1 VSERAYA
8 SRGGDPARRDRS
20 FLARYG
26 AIIIRGGIAA
36 IPTALYRYQG
46 ELDLTPQQVW
56 FVSAILAH
64 KWDAEL
70 PYPSL
75 KRLAEQTG
83 VSRQKLHD
91 YQRQLLQAG
100 HLIVINRRTSS
111 GGQDTNYFDF
121 SPLLRRLE
129 EFLERDR
136 PARDT
141 SEEAIASPYVGS
153 GHDNGEGVG
162 RGGVNG
168 HLQSPVNQGLHS
180 PVKARR
186 QPAVTP
192 GLHKEEPFQE
202 TGEIGESNKDP
213 GGRIRLASP
222 RSLDEDDERTVDD
235 ASSHSAGRQ
244 EHGDIIP
251 ELGSSRAAVDA
262 DERESLDLFVDDLAR
277 ELGDR
282 APLRSSGG
290 RLLNLYRR
298 SGLDLDAFVERVQ
311 SARRITKERI
321 AQVRGERKPGRPKA
335 AMSYFFAVL
344 EDTLGLRSG
353 SSP

>member
-1 VSERAYA
+1 MSERGTG
-8 SRGGDPARRDRS
+8 SRGAPPRDRS

-26 AIIIRGGIAA
+26 AIILRGGIAS

-56 FVSAILAH
+56 FISAILAH

-75 KRLAEQTG
+75 KRLAEHTG

-91 YQRQLLQAG
+91 YQRQLIGAG
-100 HLIVINRRTSS
+100 HLIVINRRTPS

-136 PARDT
+136 PARDPW
-141 SEEAIASPYVGS
+141 EEAPAETGTA
-153 GHDNGEGVG
+153 GANGRRTD
-162 RGGVNG
+162 RGGVPG
-168 HLQSPVNQGLHS
+168 GVSGGLQAPVNPSRHT
-180 PVKARR
+180 PVNGGR
-186 QPAVTP
+186 QPAVNP
-192 GLHKEEPFQE
+192 GLHEEETLEE
-202 TGEIGESNKDP
+202 TGEREKSKQDP
-213 GGRIRLASP
+213 RGRFRWATTGKCA
-222 RSLDEDDERTVDD
+222 RGDERVEEGDGPGHVDIVP
-235 ASSHSAGRQ
+235 
-244 EHGDIIP
+244 GDGTTS
-251 ELGSSRAAVDA
+251 EAE
-262 DERESLDLFVDDLAR
+262 ERESLDLYVADLAR

-298 SGLDLDAFVERVQ
+298 SGLDMNAFVQRVQ
-311 SARRITKERI
+311 AARRTTKERLPQI
-321 AQVRGERKPGRPKA
+321 RGERRPGRPKA

-344 EDTLGLRSG
+344 EDLLRLKIT
-353 SSP
+353 